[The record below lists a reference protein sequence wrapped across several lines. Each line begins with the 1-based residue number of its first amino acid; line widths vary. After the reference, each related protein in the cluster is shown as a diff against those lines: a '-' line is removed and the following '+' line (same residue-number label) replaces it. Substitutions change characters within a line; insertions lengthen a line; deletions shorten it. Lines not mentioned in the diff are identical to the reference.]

1 MDTYTSL
8 QLWRAYQSAQKLS
21 ERTITDRADIVRR
34 MAEFCGVEAPEAT
47 PDNIVAYVGR
57 PNLSRTTAH
66 TYHTHLHAY
75 YKWLVLVGLRED
87 DPTVRV
93 PAPKRVRGTPRPI
106 TATEAKRLLDTV
118 NRRKTRMMI
127 LLAMFAGLRAHEI
140 AKVRGEEIDRDE
152 RTIIVTGKGGTTQMI
167 PLHEKIAEAAVSFPV
182 AGYWFPSTT
191 GAGPIRRHAVGSTVA
206 AVMRRAGI
214 AEGGVHR
221 LRHWYGS
228 ELSRAGVDL
237 RVVQELMRHASIQS
251 TQIYTH
257 VDDSRRRAGIELLAA

>member
-1 MDTYTSL
+1 MDTQTSL
-8 QLWRAYQSAQKLS
+8 QLWKSYQSAQKLS
-21 ERTITDRADIVRR
+21 DRTITERADIVRR
-34 MAEFCGVEAPEAT
+34 MSEYCGVEAPAAE
-47 PDNIVAYVGR
+47 PNDLVRYIGR

-75 YKWLVLVGLRED
+75 FKWLCLVGLRDD
-87 DPTVRV
+87 DPTIRV
-93 PAPKRVRGTPRPI
+93 PAPKRVRGVPRPI
-106 TATEAKRLLDTV
+106 TETEAQRLLETV
-118 NRRKTRMMI
+118 NRRKSRMMI

-140 AKVRGEEIDRDE
+140 AKVRGEEIDMDE
-152 RTIIVTGKGGTTQMI
+152 RTITVTGKGGSTQMI
-167 PLHEKIAEAAVSFPV
+167 PLHDRIAEVGVSFPKR
-182 AGYWFPSTT
+182 GYWFPSTT
-191 GAGPIRRHAVGSTVA
+191 GAGPIRRHAVGNTVA

-214 AEGGVHR
+214 VDGGVHR

-228 ELSRAGVDL
+228 ELSRQGVDL

>member
-1 MDTYTSL
+1 
-8 QLWRAYQSAQKLS
+8 
-21 ERTITDRADIVRR
+21 
-34 MAEFCGVEAPEAT
+34 MAEFCGVEAPAAT
-47 PDNIVAYVGR
+47 PENIVAYVGR
-57 PNLSRTTAH
+57 PHLSRTTAH

-75 YKWLVLVGLRED
+75 FKWLVLVGLRED

-93 PAPKRVRGTPRPI
+93 PAPKRVRGMPRPI
-106 TATEAKRLLDTV
+106 TATEAKRLLETV

-167 PLHEKIAEAAVSFPV
+167 PLHEKIAEAAVSFPA
-182 AGYWFPSTT
+182 AGYWFPSTS
-191 GAGPIRRHAVGSTVA
+191 GAGPIRRHAVGTTVA
-206 AVMRRAGI
+206 NVMRRAGI
-214 AEGGVHR
+214 TEGGVHR

>member
-1 MDTYTSL
+1 MNTHASL

-21 ERTITDRADIVRR
+21 DRTINDRTDIVRR
-34 MAEFCGVEAPEAT
+34 MAEFCGVEAPDAT
-47 PDNIVAYVGR
+47 PENIVAYVGR
-57 PNLSRTTAH
+57 PHLSRTTAH

-75 YKWLVLVGLRED
+75 FKWLVLVGLRED

-106 TATEAKRLLDTV
+106 TATEAARLLETV

-127 LLAMFAGLRAHEI
+127 MLAMFAGLRAHEI
-140 AKVRGEEIDRDE
+140 AKVRGEEVDLDE

-167 PLHEKIAEAAVSFPV
+167 PLHDKIAEVAVSFPRQ
-182 AGYWFPSTT
+182 GWWFPSTT
-191 GAGPIRRHAVGSTVA
+191 GAGPIRRHAVGNTVA

-214 AEGGVHR
+214 TEGGVHR

-228 ELSRAGVDL
+228 ELSRQGVDL